1 MEDQFEMVNLKLDNM
16 IKILKDVNF
25 FLFEAEQMKR
35 EVTLII
41 ATDNIKE
48 NSIDNKNKQIVKCL
62 NNTFDTEGTNATQN
76 LSHKWIHTSSN
87 SPQQEL
93 ENKQEDISW
102 MTDDN
107 DIDIESTYTSST
119 FINKWQDEERDAI
132 IDLVD

>member
-62 NNTFDTEGTNATQN
+62 NNTFDTEGTNAT
-76 LSHKWIHTSSN
+76 
-87 SPQQEL
+87 
-93 ENKQEDISW
+93 
-102 MTDDN
+102 
-107 DIDIESTYTSST
+107 
-119 FINKWQDEERDAI
+119 
-132 IDLVD
+132 